1 MSKLNEIIVSQLP
14 IQSEV
19 KPCTAYLLDNGDGTH
34 DRYVSDEDGNLSK
47 LEGGIKSIQA
57 GINITVDNTDPKNP
71 IISSIGGGISNET
84 DPIFSASPSATITNS
99 DISNWN
105 SKLSAEVDTLESVV
119 VRGNY
124 SPRYM
129 TFTGTT
135 SVPTRDGALGMNT
148 STYSMYFGNI
158 NPNHTGIYN
167 LSFGYGAL
175 PLLTEGTENS
185 VFGHYAFNKLTG
197 LESESKWNVG
207 IGNIV
212 AFNLTKSTSNVFI
225 GSLVG
230 KNLSENVT
238 EANLSAISPAASTH
252 MKLLS
257 AQSGYNATTKTF
269 NTSLNTFVGFGI
281 NQATTTPTRAAMS
294 TIIGASGLDYNRYRN
309 YNNIVIGAGNYMTVA
324 NATMYNSIV
333 IGNSVNLPNQV
344 DVLSI
349 GMNRNSRINSQD
361 AIIYGLLP
369 NTQLTFNA
377 PITVPSTYM
386 RNAQGDSTYT
396 KQLVAKPNGD
406 IGWEDKATNVNN
418 VNNNILSAS
427 SHVIE
432 YNKSSDYIIIA
443 FNIITDYNPHS
454 STSVT
459 VVEISPSSHTYFVS
473 RSFGSGRQFTT
484 YSMGYGLG
492 QSPFGGVGKRSVTG
506 TIKIS
511 NFSSG
516 IPNDGDI
523 WSTIIVSLNLTIN
536 GETNMTVLHIPF
548 KSFT

>member
-1 MSKLNEIIVSQLP
+1 MKKTYLIKDRGKGLVENLTPDKLFDIANSG
-14 IQSEV
+14 S
-19 KPCTAYLLDNGDGTH
+19 
-34 DRYVSDEDGNLSK
+34 
-47 LEGGIKSIQA
+47 
-57 GINITVDNTDPKNP
+57 
-71 IISSIGGGISNET
+71 SNET

-105 SKLSAEVDTLESVV
+105 SKLSAEIDTLESVV
-119 VRGNY
+119 NRGNY
-124 SPRYM
+124 SPKYI

-135 SVPTRDGALGMNT
+135 TAPTRDGAIGMNT
-148 STYSMYFGNI
+148 ATYSMYFGNM
-158 NPNHTGIYN
+158 NSAHTGIYN
-167 LSFGYGAL
+167 MGFGYGSLQAIQY
-175 PLLTEGTENS
+175 GSENT
-185 VFGHYAFNKLTG
+185 VFGHYSFNKLTG

-207 IGNIV
+207 IGNVV

-238 EANLSAISPAASTH
+238 EADLSAISPAASTH

-257 AQSGYNATTKTF
+257 ALSGYNATTQTF

-281 NQATTTPTRAAMS
+281 NQATTAPTRAAMS
-294 TIIGASGLDYNRYRN
+294 TIIGASGLDNNRYRN
-309 YNNIVIGAGNYMTVA
+309 YNNIVIGAGNYMTDN

-344 DVLSI
+344 DVLAI
-349 GMNRNSRINSQD
+349 GMDRAGRINAQD

-369 NTQLTFNA
+369 NSKLTFNA

-432 YNKSSDYIIIA
+432 YNTSSDYIIVA
-443 FNIITDYNPHS
+443 FDIITDYDPYVS
-454 STSVT
+454 ASVS
-459 VVEISPSSHTYFVS
+459 VVGVTPITHTYFNNHD
-473 RSFGSGRQFTT
+473 FGSGPGFTT
-484 YSMGYGLG
+484 YSMGYALG
-492 QSPFGGVGKRSVTG
+492 QNPFGGVNKRSVTG

-516 IPNDGDI
+516 IPNNGDI
-523 WSTIIVSLNLTIN
+523 WSTLNVALNLTIN
-536 GETNMTVLHIPF
+536 GETNMTVLRIPF

>member
-207 IGNIV
+207 IGNVV

-238 EANLSAISPAASTH
+238 EADLSAISPAASAH

-257 AQSGYNATTKTF
+257 AHSGYNATTKTF

-324 NATMYNSIV
+324 NGTMYNSIV

-406 IGWEDKATNVNN
+406 IGWDDRLTQTIPTITSVFNESISSKVTKTGREVTVNFN
-418 VNNNILSAS
+418 RYINLRELTTALGTSPFITLFTLPNGYRPTGEIRLHILTYSGFRLARILSTGEVLFYPS
-427 SHVIE
+427 VKE
-432 YNKSSDYIIIA
+432 DG
-443 FNIITDYNPHS
+443 S
-454 STSVT
+454 STT
-459 VVEISPSSHTYFVS
+459 QAGEGHY
-473 RSFGSGRQFTT
+473 
-484 YSMGYGLG
+484 
-492 QSPFGGVGKRSVTG
+492 
-506 TIKIS
+506 
-511 NFSSG
+511 N
-516 IPNDGDI
+516 
-523 WSTIIVSLNLTIN
+523 LNITFQ
-536 GETNMTVLHIPF
+536 VP
-548 KSFT
+548 

>member
-14 IQSEV
+14 TQSEV
-19 KPCTAYLLDNGDGTH
+19 LPCTAYLLDNGDGTH

-57 GINITVDNTDPKNP
+57 GTNITIDNTDPKNP
-71 IISSIGGGISNET
+71 IISSTGGGTSNET

-105 SKLSAEVDTLESVV
+105 SKLSAEIDTLESVV
-119 VRGNY
+119 NRGNY
-124 SPRYM
+124 SPKYI

-135 SVPTRDGALGMNT
+135 TAPTRDGAIGMNT
-148 STYSMYFGNI
+148 ATYSMYFGNM
-158 NPNHTGIYN
+158 NSAHTGSYN
-167 LSFGYGAL
+167 MGFGYGSLQAIQY
-175 PLLTEGTENS
+175 GSENT
-185 VFGHYAFNKLTG
+185 VFGHYSFNKLTG

-207 IGNIV
+207 IGNVV

-238 EANLSAISPAASTH
+238 EADLSAISPAASTH

-257 AQSGYNATTKTF
+257 AQSGYNATTRTF

-281 NQATTTPTRAAMS
+281 NQATTAPTRAAMS
-294 TIIGASGLDYNRYRN
+294 TIIGASGLDNTRYMN
-309 YNNIVIGAGNYMTVA
+309 YNNIVIGAGNYMTVN

-344 DVLSI
+344 DVLAI
-349 GMNRNSRINSQD
+349 GMDRASRINAQD

-369 NTQLTFNA
+369 NSQLTFNA

-396 KQLVAKPNGD
+396 KDIVAKPDGTFGWDNRLTQTIPTITSVFGD
-406 IGWEDKATNVNN
+406 TTSVRVVKTGKEVTLNFNRHINSTELTTALGSNLFITICTLPVGYRPLYGEIRLGILTYSGFRLAR
-418 VNNNILSAS
+418 ILSS
-427 SHVIE
+427 GEVLFYPSVKE
-432 YNKSSDYIIIA
+432 DDSTTTESGEGQYNL
-443 FNIITDYNPHS
+443 NISYQ
-454 STSVT
+454 VA
-459 VVEISPSSHTYFVS
+459 
-473 RSFGSGRQFTT
+473 
-484 YSMGYGLG
+484 
-492 QSPFGGVGKRSVTG
+492 
-506 TIKIS
+506 
-511 NFSSG
+511 
-516 IPNDGDI
+516 
-523 WSTIIVSLNLTIN
+523 
-536 GETNMTVLHIPF
+536 
-548 KSFT
+548 

>member
-1 MSKLNEIIVSQLP
+1 MSKNIKEQIVHL
-14 IQSEV
+14 IDIENNTILDKDGNT
-19 KPCTAYLLDNGDGTH
+19 KPFEPKNAYLLPQEDGTH
-34 DRYVSDEDGNLSK
+34 ERWVTDDNGVISK
-47 LEGGIKSIQA
+47 QA
-57 GINITVDNTDPKNP
+57 G
-71 IISSIGGGISNET
+71 SGGSSNEI

-105 SKLSAEVDTLESVV
+105 SKLSAEIDTLESVV
-119 VRGNY
+119 NRGNY
-124 SPRYM
+124 SPKYI

-135 SVPTRDGALGMNT
+135 TAPTRDGAIGMNT
-148 STYSMYFGNI
+148 ATYSMYFGNM
-158 NPNHTGIYN
+158 NSAHTGSYN
-167 LSFGYGAL
+167 MGFGYGSLQAIQY
-175 PLLTEGTENS
+175 GSENT
-185 VFGHYAFNKLTG
+185 VFGHYSFNKLTG

-207 IGNIV
+207 IGNVV

-238 EANLSAISPAASTH
+238 EADLSAISPAASTH

-294 TIIGASGLDYNRYRN
+294 TIIGASSLDYNRYRN

-333 IGNSVNLPNQV
+333 IGNSVNLPNQI
-344 DVLSI
+344 DVLAI

-406 IGWEDKATNVNN
+406 IGWENKVSIPNKRPSMKRFVTDNDSITDSSGDFVSVFTEGNITYNVDHTDTYGSYLIFVEGNN
-418 VNNNILSAS
+418 AGVTYIKNNSKNILFTETPGSR
-427 SHVIE
+427 IL
-432 YNKSSDYIIIA
+432 
-443 FNIITDYNPHS
+443 
-454 STSVT
+454 
-459 VVEISPSSHTYFVS
+459 ISPSTPIALVSKGTYIVAV
-473 RSFGSGRQFTT
+473 
-484 YSMGYGLG
+484 Y
-492 QSPFGGVGKRSVTG
+492 QSYLWINR
-506 TIKIS
+506 IS
-511 NFSSG
+511 
-516 IPNDGDI
+516 
-523 WSTIIVSLNLTIN
+523 
-536 GETNMTVLHIPF
+536 
-548 KSFT
+548 